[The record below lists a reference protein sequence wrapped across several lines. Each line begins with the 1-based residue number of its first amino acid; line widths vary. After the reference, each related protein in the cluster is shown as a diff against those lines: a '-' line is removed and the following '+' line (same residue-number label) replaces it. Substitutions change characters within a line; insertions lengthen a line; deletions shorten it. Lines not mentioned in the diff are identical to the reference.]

1 MNDVNYWSA
10 LVAGIITFFL
20 PCILP
25 LLPVYFGYL
34 AGEAI
39 TNLDSNKIKTRLMI
53 NAVGFVLGI
62 TLLNVMLGFGARAIT
77 KPLMAYQGYLRAIGG
92 VIMILFGAYFVS
104 GFKWMF
110 FERERKIRYN
120 NYSPS
125 FIKSFILG
133 ITFSFGWSPCYAPI
147 VGNILIISSFEHNYF
162 RAGTLML
169 VYSLGF
175 GTMFL
180 LSAFLAGLFVKN
192 SKKIYPYLNIIK
204 RVAGVIMIIMGL
216 LLLTNRLSLLNINY

>member
-1 MNDVNYWSA
+1 MNDVNYLSA
-10 LVAGIITFFL
+10 LVSGIITFFL

-39 TNLDSNKIKTRLMI
+39 TNLDNSKIKIRLMT
-53 NAVGFVLGI
+53 NALGFVLGI
-62 TLLNVMLGFGARAIT
+62 TLLNVLLGFGARAIT
-77 KPLMAYQGYLRAIGG
+77 KPLLEYQDILRAIGG
-92 VIMILFGAYFVS
+92 IIMILFGVYFAA
-104 GFKWMF
+104 GLKWMF
-110 FERERKIRYN
+110 FERERKIRYH

-180 LSAFLAGLFVKN
+180 LSAFLAGVFVKN
-192 SKKIYPYLNIIK
+192 SKKIYPYLNTIK
-204 RVAGVIMIIMGL
+204 RVAGIIMIVMGI
-216 LLLTNRLSLLNINY
+216 LLLTDQLSILNMN